1 MDKDKKEKSSLGN
14 DSELN
19 REKNKVTG
27 VRTSDQLPE
36 RKSSGEVAGNQK
48 PQKQGEKNAAP

>member
-1 MDKDKKEKSSLGN
+1 VDKDKKEKSSLGN

-48 PQKQGEKNAAP
+48 HQKQGEKNAAA